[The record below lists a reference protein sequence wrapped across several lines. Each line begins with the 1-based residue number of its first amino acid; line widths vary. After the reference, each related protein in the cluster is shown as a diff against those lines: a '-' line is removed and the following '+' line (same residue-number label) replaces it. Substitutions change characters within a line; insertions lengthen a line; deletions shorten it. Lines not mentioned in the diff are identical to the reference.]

1 MKRAKRVL
9 HATDF
14 SGASGRAFATALDLA
29 RADHAELLLVHV
41 LAPVVPIAGEGY
53 VSPKAYDDLARSLR
67 THANRQLARLA
78 DRARRARARVRTL
91 LLEGSPYEGI
101 TRAARARRADL
112 IVMGTHGRGA
122 LAKFFLGS
130 VAERVVGTAPCPV
143 LTVRGR

>member
-1 MKRAKRVL
+1 MKRAKRIL

-29 RADHAELLLVHV
+29 RTDHAELLLVHV

-67 THANRQLARLA
+67 AHANRQLARLA

-91 LLEGSPYEGI
+91 LLEGSPYESI